1 MPLEFGT
8 LEAQIATG
16 DTVDFRFFQV
26 EEGLSRLLAVHL
38 EVVSPNPD
46 IELDA
51 VVGQPA
57 SFSLRQEVTGGVVRT
72 WSGVCQH
79 IEQLVAEDSAT
90 GRSTYAIEI
99 VPRAWFLTQRR
110 NHRIFQQKSEPQIAL
125 ALLEEWSVD
134 VETEL
139 ALEDYPTRDY
149 RVQFA
154 ESDFAF
160 LSRLLEDA
168 GITYYFEH
176 RDDRMVMVL
185 SDEPTARSPR
195 PSLRFVETPM
205 TTDQEL
211 VTGVRIVRRVRPGRY
226 TQRDVDY
233 RRPPTFPVVASQE
246 GGLDAERPPARLAA

>member
-1 MPLEFGT
+1 M
-8 LEAQIATG
+8 
-16 DTVDFRFFQV
+16 
-26 EEGLSRLLAVHL
+26 
-38 EVVSPNPD
+38 
-46 IELDA
+46 
-51 VVGQPA
+51 
-57 SFSLRQEVTGGVVRT
+57 RT